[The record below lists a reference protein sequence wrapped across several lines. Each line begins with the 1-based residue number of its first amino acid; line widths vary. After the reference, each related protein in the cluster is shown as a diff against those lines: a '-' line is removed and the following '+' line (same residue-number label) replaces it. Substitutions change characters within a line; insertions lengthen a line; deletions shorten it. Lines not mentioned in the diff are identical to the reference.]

1 MSLTSGTSVQREL
14 TSGERLLWEG
24 RRRGGVKLRGSDF
37 FLIPFS
43 LLWGGFAI
51 VWESMALF
59 VVPKNNPAG
68 WVFPLFGIPFV
79 LAGLYII
86 FGRFIVDAKMRAR
99 TEYALTNRRAI
110 IISGLFARK
119 VRSINL
125 QSTPEITL
133 SEKKRWERHDRLWR
147 GPTVQLVGTNQ
158 YLVSEC
164 FITTRFR
171 DDRKSPRRLQH
182 HRKGKAD
189 LTNPVVAS
197 AYAAKRARSC
207 GFWKSTGVPLG
218 MIPVGLTRVIE

>member
-24 RRRGGVKLRGSDF
+24 RPRGGVKLRGSDF

-133 SEKKRWERHDRLWR
+133 SEKNDGSGTIAFGAAQPFNWW
-147 GPTVQLVGTNQ
+147 VQTSIWFPSASSQPAFEMIEKV
-158 YLVSEC
+158 
-164 FITTRFR
+164 R
-171 DDRKSPRRLQH
+171 DVYNIIE
-182 HRKGKAD
+182 KAKQ
-189 LTNPVVAS
+189 T
-197 AYAAKRARSC
+197 
-207 GFWKSTGVPLG
+207 
-218 MIPVGLTRVIE
+218 